1 MDLGTILTIG
11 GAGLS
16 CLGTLYSR
24 KQSQKQQTITI
35 ASSVKNTLESIFLTK
50 SEQSQTASQQLLE
63 EENVEDEED
72 EAE

>member
-1 MDLGTILTIG
+1 MDWGTLLTIG

-24 KQSQKQQTITI
+24 KQSQKQQTTAI
-35 ASSVKNTLESIFLTK
+35 ANSVRGTLESIFITK
-50 SEQSQTASQQLLE
+50 AEEQQVQE
-63 EENVEDEED
+63 EKVNEDEEN

>member
-24 KQSQKQQTITI
+24 KQSQKQQTTAI

-50 SEQSQTASQQLLE
+50 AEEQQVQETATES
-63 EENVEDEED
+63 EDEED